1 MREILTQ
8 GRNGRRET
16 GDAEYV
22 RVGLPNPLGCGR
34 GNLAPTIDT
43 AQPIVPHLAPEGRH
57 VYRTRHAPNIL
68 SPRGATCA
76 LCLNHGFGGLN
87 GGGNVCLSLQRSDM
101 SIAARHVQSQRSRGA
116 QCGIVAHR
124 GTRRGWVT
132 QPIGRGN
139 LAPTIADISVTGDS
153 ILHLAP
159 EGRHVY
165 STRHAPNIPKP
176 QRGDMCSLSQSRIR
190 RIERRRERLPFAPEE
205 RYIAHR
211 EPYPTHRARK
221 APTIATSVT
230 GDSILHLAPE
240 GPCL

>member
-1 MREILTQ
+1 MFIENAAYT
-8 GRNGRRET
+8 
-16 GDAEYV
+16 
-22 RVGLPNPLGCGR
+22 
-34 GNLAPTIDT
+34 
-43 AQPIVPHLAPEGRH
+43 
-57 VYRTRHAPNIL
+57 NIL

-101 SIAARHVQSQRSRGA
+101 SIAARHVQSPRSRGA

-205 RYIAHR
+205 RYVVLSHTV
-211 EPYPTHRARK
+211 EPVGVGLPN
-221 APTIATSVT
+221 PSSEETSPLRLRT
-230 GDSILHLAPE
+230 YRSLAIRF
-240 GPCL
+240 CI